1 MAAVRTCGSGALLGD
16 GGVVRLLPHDVVE
29 RAEQAA
35 EQGVA
40 VRARR
45 IPARWELSRA
55 AAVGILRAH
64 SCHEDPA
71 ALRLFFA
78 HRVGLHALERRAPGG
93 CRARVQER
101 GEVLPIGVREAVQA
115 VEGRHGRTRRP
126 AAVMA
131 LVRWAPACGHRH
143 DARACAPALR
153 CPRWV
158 YRQALARGGCAWGCE
173 KSLQGGFCG
182 LGTLQWLS
190 ADGAPTRKRLS
201 LPAWPTPRRL
211 PPLALR
217 TFFSE

>member
-1 MAAVRTCGSGALLGD
+1 MSSSAQSRQPSRV
-16 GGVVRLLPHDVVE
+16 LPC
-29 RAEQAA
+29 
-35 EQGVA
+35 
-40 VRARR
+40 VRAGSRHGGT
-45 IPARWELSRA
+45 WELSPA
-55 AAVGILRAH
+55 AAFGILRAH

-78 HRVGLHALERRAPGG
+78 HRVGLHVLERRAPGG

-201 LPAWPTPRRL
+201 LPAGPRTKGYALHDACPRL
-211 PPLALR
+211 P
-217 TFFSE
+217 SE